1 MHAAGQTRELCRA
14 CSSLAQLVDSQTLVS
29 RDSKGGASQARAAG
43 SQTNSTVKSTICS
56 VSLLA
61 STTPRIL
68 GRTRGRVNEKHAAS
82 KYQDSCSSLV
92 NGSRARAAPSFSNQ
106 PLCPGQVLRRVLQ
119 SACRFSIQRRLG
131 KLDRHRIPLQV
142 EHLFRSVVD
151 ASRRVSRGCGT
162 QRGQRS

>member
-1 MHAAGQTRELCRA
+1 MHAAGQTRERCRA

-68 GRTRGRVNEKHAAS
+68 GQTRGRVNEKHAAS

-92 NGSRARAAPSFSNQ
+92 NGSRARAARLFQTNHFVPVRS
-106 PLCPGQVLRRVLQ
+106 
-119 SACRFSIQRRLG
+119 SAAFY
-131 KLDRHRIPLQV
+131 
-142 EHLFRSVVD
+142 
-151 ASRRVSRGCGT
+151 SRRAASVSNAGLGNSTGT
-162 QRGQRS
+162 GYPFRLNIFSGA